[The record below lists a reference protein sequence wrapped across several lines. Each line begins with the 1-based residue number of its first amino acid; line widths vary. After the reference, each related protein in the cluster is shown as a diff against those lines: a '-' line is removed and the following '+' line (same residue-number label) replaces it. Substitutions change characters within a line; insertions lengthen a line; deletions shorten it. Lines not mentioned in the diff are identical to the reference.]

1 VLYGSHHDFF
11 VIINAMAVIIY
22 YDCHRAIQNNYH
34 CHSSI
39 RNNSSFYSSIPEI
52 TVIITSSSPSS
63 SPGILVRTAIL
74 TTPIIFELYIATDCS
89 LCYILIIII
98 SIYLNMP
105 PSTPKPLMPLWA
117 LAHSILTISPNRL
130 QEHTTSLACLIQGQ

>member
-74 TTPIIFELYIATDCS
+74 TIPIIL
-89 LCYILIIII
+89 
-98 SIYLNMP
+98 
-105 PSTPKPLMPLWA
+105 K
-117 LAHSILTISPNRL
+117 NRL
-130 QEHTTSLACLIQGQ
+130 KSKYLRNITNNQVKVEYRPNITKLFKLVRDFFY